1 MNDNDYPIQ
10 LFSALSNQTRWKMLQ
25 LLEQKPVRSIAEL
38 ARIFKLSHV
47 AAVKHVAVLE
57 KVELIFR
64 SKVGK
69 YHNIQ
74 LNFQLWQQV
83 KLALLLTKH

>member
-1 MNDNDYPIQ
+1 MKNDDYPIA
-10 LFSALSNQTRWKMLQ
+10 LFTALANPTRWKMLQ
-25 LLEQKPVRSIAEL
+25 FLEQKSVRSIAEI
-38 ARIFKLSHV
+38 ARIFNLSHV

-64 SKVGK
+64 HKVGK

-83 KLALLLTKH
+83 KLALLLTKF